1 MSSERHSPESVL
13 SPDYA
18 FAGSLQATLNN
29 IHSRDFSLD
38 VQQLEALE
46 AIGHALVTG
55 TKSGYIEM
63 ATSTGKTTVEALL
76 AEAAVRAGKRVLLLA
91 PTIPIA
97 RQIVG
102 KNNETPT
109 GLRRFAHLPDGT
121 SVHSHFGSST
131 GNESADI
138 VVTTYPGLLNDAKRG
153 HQTLGQFD
161 VAIADECHRSLGEQT
176 SQVIRTAFPDAFKLG
191 LSATPD
197 YAIDRMSNEV
207 FDQSLYDFSLI
218 QAIETGKTA
227 PVRTLVY
234 ETNESLQLTDPR
246 REFTDRELAPLIEN
260 MQRNNTALELSRA
273 LVEEGRQGIIACVP
287 GQSNLHARL
296 LADLLKTNGV
306 KAAAVGAHLSP
317 EDHALKLKMFDAGV
331 FDVLTFTKS
340 LEEGWDSDKASFAI
354 NLSPTTSP
362 VRTKQLL
369 GRVLRKKPS
378 GIESIYVDF
387 IDEKSGLSK
396 SQYTAMHA
404 LDLDYIDFDRV
415 LGRHGGSQGPYR
427 PHPGMLH
434 FLNPKLLE
442 RLKKSQGKLLQDVT
456 VGQQIDPLVKLWE
469 TTLADEGLPAELN
482 DNFVLPPR
490 LEKRVSRAYT
500 QFVRDNQT
508 EPTVDDLIEIMG
520 TVSNPERIALGK
532 FALRVEMTPNHQWD
546 LEDVPAS
553 DDLSDQTQIA
563 EKNALYAQLNAVTNT
578 LSEREAGVIDKRF
591 GLTNGEPMDLD
602 KIGKEYGVTREH
614 IRQIESKSMSKLR
627 HPSRSE
633 VLKDYLDISAPYGHM
648 RASDSRPE
656 VSVKIP
662 MAKLFDYIDSQL
674 ANSSETGAR
683 EIYNSLVA
691 LGIDEFA
698 DLIDTSTDNLKTR
711 LPQVKVQRINI
722 LDSYIEAADT
732 QLHTQRARSRPDETS
747 IATIE
752 RRRKN
757 LTLAREIIT
766 RIKFA
771 Q

>member
-1 MSSERHSPESVL
+1 MSSEQLSPESL
-13 SPDYA
+13 PSPDYA

-38 VQQLEALE
+38 TQQLEALE
-46 AIGHALVTG
+46 AIGHSLVTG

-76 AEAAVRAGKRVLLLA
+76 TEAAVRAGKRVLLLA
-91 PTIPIA
+91 PSISIA

-102 KNNETPT
+102 KNNETPS
-109 GLRRFAHLPDGT
+109 GLTRFAQLPDGT
-121 SVHSHFGSST
+121 SVHSHFGSSV

-138 VVTTYPGLLNDAKRG
+138 IVTTYPGLLNDAKRG

-161 VAIADECHRSLGEQT
+161 VVIADECHRSLGEQT
-176 SQVIRTAFPDAFKLG
+176 SQVMRTAFPDAFKLG

-197 YAIDRMSNEV
+197 YAVDRTSNEV

-227 PVRTLVY
+227 PVRTLIY

-246 REFTDRELAPLIEN
+246 REFTDRELAPLIGN
-260 MQRNNTALELSRA
+260 IQRNNTALELSQA
-273 LVEEGRQGIIACVP
+273 LAEEGRQGIIACVP
-287 GQSNLHARL
+287 GQANLHARL
-296 LADLLKTNGV
+296 MADLLKTNGV

-387 IDEKSGLSK
+387 VDEKSGLSK

-404 LDLDYIDFDRV
+404 LDLDYVDFDRV
-415 LGRHGGSQGPYR
+415 LGRHGGAQEPYR
-427 PHPGMLH
+427 PHTGMLP

-442 RLKKSQGKLLQDVT
+442 KLKKSQGKLLQDIT
-456 VGQQIDPLVKLWE
+456 VGEQEDPLVEIWGK
-469 TTLADEGLPAELN
+469 TLAEEGLPAELS
-482 DNFVLPPR
+482 DNLVLPPR
-490 LEKRVSRAYT
+490 LEKRVNRAYA
-500 QFVRDNQT
+500 QFIRDNQT
-508 EPTVDDLIEIMG
+508 EPTVDDLIEIMA
-520 TVSNPERIALGK
+520 TLSTPERIALGK
-532 FALRVEMTPNHQWD
+532 FAMRVEMTPNHQWD
-546 LEDVPAS
+546 LEDIPAS
-553 DDLSDQTQIA
+553 DCLSDQTQIA
-563 EKNALYAQLNAVTNT
+563 EENALHEQLSVVVKT
-578 LSEREAGVIDKRF
+578 LGEREMGVIDKRF
-591 GLTNGEPMDLD
+591 GLTTGEPMTLE
-602 KIGKEYGVTREH
+602 KIGKEFDRDKER
-614 IRQIESKSMSKLR
+614 IRQIESRSISKLR
-627 HPSRSE
+627 HPSRSD
-633 VLKDYLDISAPYGHM
+633 VLKDYLDIHAFYGHS

-674 ANSSETGAR
+674 ASNSDTDAR
-683 EIYNSLVA
+683 KMYNSLVA

-698 DLIDTSTDNLKTR
+698 ELIETSTDSLKSR
-711 LPQVKVQRINI
+711 LPQLKQQRINV

-732 QLHTQRARSRPDETS
+732 QLETQRARSRPDEAS

-757 LTLAREIIT
+757 LTIAREIIT

-771 Q
+771 